1 MRSPSVL
8 AVVAHPDDESFGLGA
23 LLAEAASAGSRVG
36 VLCMTHGEASTL
48 HGVEG
53 DLRSIR
59 EAELQ
64 AAAQHLGACWV
75 RLLDHPDGALARSEA
90 VLANDIA
97 QAVRT
102 FSPDLLL
109 TFDTTGITGHP
120 DHVAVTRA
128 TVHAGRAADLPVLG
142 WTVPERVAVA
152 LADDGITGF
161 VGRPESEISLV
172 VEVDRRVQLRAVEDH
187 PSQAVPG
194 SPLWR
199 RLELLGDREHLRR
212 LHSTG
217 GSALPF
223 RVVAPPAPSASAGP
237 SS

>member
-23 LLAEAASAGSRVG
+23 LLSEAASAGSRVG

-59 EAELQ
+59 ESELQ
-64 AAAQHLGACWV
+64 TAAKDLGACWV
-75 RLLDHPDGALARSEA
+75 RLLDHPDGGLQASEA
-90 VLANDIA
+90 ILADDIA
-97 QAVRT
+97 QAIRT
-102 FSPDLLL
+102 FSPDVLL

-142 WTVPERVAVA
+142 WTLPERVAAA
-152 LADDGITGF
+152 LADEGVTGF
-161 VGRPESEISLV
+161 VGRPDSAISLV
-172 VEVDRRVQLRAVEDH
+172 VEVDRTTQLRAVQDH

-199 RLELLGDREHLRR
+199 RLELLGDQEHLRQ

-217 GSALPF
+217 SRALPF
-223 RVVAPPAPSASAGP
+223 RVAPTTARSGSAETSP
-237 SS
+237 

>member
-23 LLAEAASAGSRVG
+23 LLSEAASAGSRVG
-36 VLCMTHGEASTL
+36 VLCMTHGEASSL

-59 EAELQ
+59 ESELQ
-64 AAAQHLGACWV
+64 TAAKDLGACWV
-75 RLLDHPDGALARSEA
+75 RLLDHPDGGLQTSEA
-90 VLANDIA
+90 ILANDVA

-120 DHVAVTRA
+120 DHIAVTRA
-128 TVHAGRAADLPVLG
+128 TVHAGRMADLPVLG
-142 WTVPERVAVA
+142 WTLPERVAAA
-152 LADDGITGF
+152 LADEGVAGF
-161 VGRPESEISLV
+161 VGRSDSAIALV
-172 VEVDRRVQLRAVEDH
+172 VEVDRTIQLRAVQDH

-199 RLELLGDREHLRR
+199 RLELLGDREHLRQ

-217 GSALPF
+217 NGSVPF
-223 RVVAPPAPSASAGP
+223 RLVQTTPASPVDEACP
-237 SS
+237 

>member
-23 LLAEAASAGSRVG
+23 LLSEAAAAGSRVG

-59 EAELQ
+59 EGELQ
-64 AAAQHLGACWV
+64 DAAKDLGACWV
-75 RLLDHPDGALARSEA
+75 RLLDHPDGGLQSREATLAG
-90 VLANDIA
+90 DIA

-120 DHVAVTRA
+120 DHIATTRA
-128 TVHAGRAADLPVLG
+128 TVHAGRAADLPVLA
-142 WTVPERVAVA
+142 WTLPESVAVS
-152 LADDGITGF
+152 LADDGVTGF
-161 VGRPESEISLV
+161 VGRPDSQISMV
-172 VEVDRRVQLRAVEDH
+172 VEVDRTTQLRAVQDH

-199 RLELLGDREHLRR
+199 RLELLGDREHLRQ

-217 GSALPF
+217 SGRVPF
-223 RVVAPPAPSASAGP
+223 RRVASAAASAAEEASP
-237 SS
+237 